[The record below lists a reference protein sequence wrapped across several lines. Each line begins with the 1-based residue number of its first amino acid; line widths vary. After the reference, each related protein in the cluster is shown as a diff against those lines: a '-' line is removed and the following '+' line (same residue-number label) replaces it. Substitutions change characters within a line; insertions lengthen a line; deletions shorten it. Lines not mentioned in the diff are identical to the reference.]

1 MDTTNIND
9 IKGADWHKKLSP
21 LDTHLQERSQAAAIP
36 GSRLSY
42 DEIMIGWRGRSK
54 HVTVVKNKPQPNG
67 LKVWAI
73 REKGYLYD
81 WLYYSGVYSIYS
93 MFYY

>member
-42 DEIMIGWRGRSK
+42 NEIMIGWRGRSK